1 MPASSKH
8 ERPIFV
14 LALRPE
20 PRVDSIRALRGALK
34 MLKRRFGLRAVTIRE
49 HHAADA
55 GIDRSAIKN
64 RYGHGRERR
73 AVFLERVGA
82 MLKVRHRFTDLD
94 VDEVAKL
101 ALTGLAHQPAA

>member
-20 PRVDSIRALRGALK
+20 PRVDGIRALRGALK
-34 MLKRRFGLRAVTIRE
+34 VLKRRFGLRAVTIRE

-64 RYGHGRERR
+64 RYGHGRERVTR
-73 AVFLERVGA
+73 APRRLSGA
-82 MLKVRHRFTDLD
+82 GRRNAESAPPVY
-94 VDEVAKL
+94 
-101 ALTGLAHQPAA
+101 